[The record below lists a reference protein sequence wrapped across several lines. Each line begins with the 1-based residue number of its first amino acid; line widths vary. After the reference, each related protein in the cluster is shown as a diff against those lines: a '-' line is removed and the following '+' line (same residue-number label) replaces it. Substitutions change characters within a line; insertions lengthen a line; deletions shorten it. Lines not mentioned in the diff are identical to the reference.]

1 VCVPRETV
9 MVAGSAANITRFARL
24 AAGVA
29 IVLPGIAGIVAGM
42 PLSLELQQRPV
53 VAWIVAGTAAAVAVV
68 GERVIAAGVAVGSA
82 RTHRD

>member
-1 VCVPRETV
+1 

-68 GERVIAAGVAVGSA
+68 GGKSRCSWRSRGLSQDSPGLKMVKL
-82 RTHRD
+82 